1 MTQNKKASAK
11 VSVRLLCIL
20 SGDGE
25 SWPKGETV
33 EVDSVE
39 ADRLIALGAA
49 EAVAKK

>member
-1 MTQNKKASAK
+1 MTQNKRSPAK

-20 SGDGE
+20 SGDGQ

-33 EVDSVE
+33 QVDPAE
-39 ADRLIALGAA
+39 ADRLIGLGAA